1 MSNVENFRI
10 SAGLKNII
18 GKELITD
25 EFVAVFELVKNSF
38 DANATKVE
46 VIFENNYDI
55 EKSRIIIKDNGKG
68 MDYDDLKNKWLFVAY
83 SAKRVGKENDD
94 YRNKISTKRIFAGAK
109 GVGRFSCDRLGTQ
122 LNLISKKNINNS
134 KFENLIVDWND
145 FENIDEEE
153 FANIKITH
161 QTLENIPYDD
171 MDCGTI
177 LEISNLR
184 DLWDRKKI
192 LKLKKSLVKL
202 INPNQG
208 NDSDSFKINIIAEEE
223 KNLDKEQKEDRNIVN
238 GVIKNPIFETL
249 DIKTSNI
256 SVRISEDGKFIET
269 SLQDRGDLIYTLKEK
284 NPFKKLHN
292 IAINLFVL
300 NKSAKDSFKR
310 IMGVNSV
317 EYGSVFMYK
326 NGFRVYP
333 YGEEGEDTLHID
345 RRKQQG
351 HYRYFGT
358 RELIGRIEI
367 NGEQLELQEVSS
379 RDAGLMKTPTYYA
392 LVDFFYDYA
401 LRRLE
406 NYVVNII
413 KWGEERI
420 DKKTG
425 EIINPE
431 LWAKDVKVEILELI
445 SGFINSENVIDV
457 KYDKDFL
464 KIISEKQEKSVDKI
478 VKNLNKVAEKTDN
491 EEIIKEAKKIEKAVK
506 EIKLEAEQS
515 KIIAEK
521 EEELRKKAEEDI
533 KDLDDKLSIETK
545 KNQYLNATRKTLSED
560 AEQLV
565 HSIDIYVGNTVT
577 YINDLLND
585 NNIDTYVKNKIY
597 IIKNN
602 IDKALKISQII
613 IKSNFDYKFKNQRI
627 DLPRYIQ
634 EYLEDISISRPK
646 LEIKIFNVIS
656 KYMLLN
662 PIDIDIIFDNL
673 ISNSVKAN
681 ATEILVEFNTNL
693 DNKIEIWYSDNGL
706 GVPEKLVKN
715 ANQIFELGVR
725 ESEYKGSG
733 IGMYD
738 VKRRLEDM
746 KGNISFEGNNVKLKG
761 ASFKIIL

>member
-238 GVIKNPIFETL
+238 GIIKNPIFETL

-310 IMGVNSV
+310 IMGVTSV

-326 NGFRVYP
+326 NGFRIYP
-333 YGEEGEDTLHID
+333 YGEEGFDSLHID

-367 NGEQLELQEVSS
+367 NGEQPELQEVSS
-379 RDAGLMKTPTYYA
+379 RDAGLMKTPTYYK

-401 LRRLE
+401 LKRLE

-478 VKNLNKVAEKTDN
+478 VKNLNKVAEKSDN
-491 EEIIKEAKKIEKAVK
+491 EEIVKEARKIEKAVK

-521 EEELRKKAEEDI
+521 EVELRKKVEEEA

-565 HSIDIYVGNTVT
+565 HSIELYVVNASSYVNELLSSSLDEDI
-577 YINDLLND
+577 
-585 NNIDTYVKNKIY
+585 KNKIY
-597 IIKNN
+597 HIKNN
-602 IDKALKISQII
+602 IDKAIKVSQLI
-613 IKSNFDYKFKNQRI
+613 IKSNFDYKHTNQRI
-627 DLPRYIQ
+627 NIPVYIH
-634 EYLEDISISRPK
+634 EYLEFLKDSRRN
-646 LEIKIFNVIS
+646 LNIVVENLIE
-656 KYMLLN
+656 KYMVLN

-673 ISNSVKAN
+673 VSNSIKAK
-681 ATEILVEFNTNL
+681 ADKIIVEFQK
-693 DNKIEIWYSDNGL
+693 NKENKLEIYYYDNGD
-706 GVPEKLVKN
+706 GVPAKLVN
-715 ANQIFELGVR
+715 NPDSIFELGVR
-725 ESEYKGSG
+725 ESPEKGSG

-738 VKRRLEDM
+738 VKKRVQNL
-746 KGNISFEGNNVKLKG
+746 KGEIEFLGNNVKLKG
-761 ASFKIIL
+761 ASFKIVI